1 MVAPCPGLVTRSRSV
16 GSKVGPGERPL
27 PDSSRAE
34 DWGGLWTWDSVEDES
49 HIPEPAWLFFPG
61 IQV

>member
-1 MVAPCPGLVTRSRSV
+1 MAAPCPGLVTRSRSV

-34 DWGGLWTWDSVEDES
+34 DWGEAVDLGL
-49 HIPEPAWLFFPG
+49 G
-61 IQV
+61 GG